1 MDLAG
6 RNPAADVAVFVASSA
21 SSPPQV
27 TLTVVVIAIF
37 LVGKKSMQHHHR
49 SKHRVVLANGGHRCR
64 CRPGERGGR
73 GRREAGLRLA
83 PAPPPPPRRGAPAAR
98 PPWRWRPA
106 RPAASPVP
114 AASTSPPAAAL
125 LHPHLRLGHN
135 VAAKD
140 AEALL
145 PTHSSLLSAAAR
157 LVPHRLE
164 PRACSCARGD
174 DEHRGGLHRRR
185 DHAVGPPPPSPG
197 CIGEEDHGLLVKSAT
212 AAGGIFVGTSTIPSP
227 ENSSSVFTKIVQS
240 KQTKYVRVFNIG
252 TDHRLLRSL
261 VNPGEEVIL
270 TVLNEQL
277 EHVAWFLPATRIT
290 RIMTNDDVLVRS
302 LGNVYFLVPTMWA
315 CERPKRARVDPS
327 ARMGATANPHT
338 GAAFSVRSGGDSIG
352 GRGLFLLQFSTPWQV
367 IISETRSSGFKID
380 WDEKSKTGTILTSAL
395 LFCKQSPSL
404 NDWRSANQYASDAEE
419 GGSVWRTSQE
429 LF

>member
-1 MDLAG
+1 
-6 RNPAADVAVFVASSA
+6 
-21 SSPPQV
+21 
-27 TLTVVVIAIF
+27 
-37 LVGKKSMQHHHR
+37 MQEKHHHR

-185 DHAVGPPPPSPG
+185 GPRRRPPPPSPG

-212 AAGGIFVGTSTIPSP
+212 AAGGEGQRGRGRRWGDRTPATD
-227 ENSSSVFTKIVQS
+227 SSAP
-240 KQTKYVRVFNIG
+240 R
-252 TDHRLLRSL
+252 RR
-261 VNPGEEVIL
+261 PWM
-270 TVLNEQL
+270 EQL
-277 EHVAWFLPATRIT
+277 LDDLLLVADLHGCFRESPPPWPPPPPPPP
-290 RIMTNDDVLVRS
+290 NH
-302 LGNVYFLVPTMWA
+302 
-315 CERPKRARVDPS
+315 PKSTQV
-327 ARMGATANPHT
+327 
-338 GAAFSVRSGGDSIG
+338 AA
-352 GRGLFLLQFSTPWQV
+352 
-367 IISETRSSGFKID
+367 
-380 WDEKSKTGTILTSAL
+380 A
-395 LFCKQSPSL
+395 
-404 NDWRSANQYASDAEE
+404 
-419 GGSVWRTSQE
+419 GGSVEGGDHAGRRGKEARRRVRPSGRRRSSASRTRGEEARAFRESGGNGVV
-429 LF
+429 LDVSMPFRGGPPAVGLVS